1 MSARHQAGKTMT
13 HLKQN
18 RRSLL
23 LGAAGLAL
31 GGTALSQAAAPDAKA
46 YVLQS
51 SEGETVVRP
60 SGDIVIKVDPIRGAP
75 NIAMGTQH
83 LKIGA
88 GIPVHRHELMDEI
101 LLVQDGRGAAI
112 VNDARVPIEKGS
124 TIYVPK
130 GQWHGFD
137 NPDSTLDL
145 VWIVTPPGLEA
156 FFREIGNPPGSPPKT
171 LTREQFREIGQK
183 HGTIFKG

>member
-1 MSARHQAGKTMT
+1 MT
-13 HLKQN
+13 QLSHD

-23 LGAAGLAL
+23 FAAAGFAL
-31 GGTALSQAAAPDAKA
+31 GGTMLSQAAAAQDAKA
-46 YVLQS
+46 YVLQGA
-51 SEGETVVRP
+51 EGETVVRP
-60 SGDIVIKVDPIRGAP
+60 SGDIVIKVDPTRGAP

-88 GIPVHRHELMDEI
+88 GIPVHRHVMMDEI

-112 VNDARVPIEKGS
+112 VNDTRVPIEKGS

-130 GQWHGFD
+130 GQWHGFE
-137 NPDSTLDL
+137 NPDATLDL

-156 FFREIGNPPGSPPKT
+156 FFREIGHPPGAPPKT

-183 HGTIFKG
+183 HGTIFRG

>member
-1 MSARHQAGKTMT
+1 MDLMQS
-13 HLKQN
+13 

-31 GGTALSQAAAPDAKA
+31 GETLLTTAAAAQEPKA
-46 YVLQS
+46 YLLHGG
-51 SEGETVVRP
+51 EGETVVRP
-60 SGDIVIKVDPIRGAP
+60 SGDIVIKVDPTKGAP

-83 LKIGA
+83 LKAGA

-101 LLVQDGRGAAI
+101 LLVQEGRGA
-112 VNDARVPIEKGS
+112 VMLSDTRMPIEKGT

-130 GQWHGFD
+130 GQWHGFE
-137 NPDSTLDL
+137 NPDSPMDL

-156 FFREIGNPPGSPPKT
+156 FFREIGNAPGAPPKA
-171 LTREQFREIGQK
+171 LTREQFRAIGQK
-183 HGTIFKG
+183 HGTIFKT